1 LLFHTNF
8 NIPGGSYGYR
18 NQTSLSTMRY
28 LVYILPLI
36 LGGCASVGSNNGNVA
51 IETASNGQ
59 IVQGANCVVRN
70 NAGEWNITTPGSAP
84 VGSPDGTLR
93 VLCNKAGYR
102 ASEVVYQPSY
112 GSSGASVGL
121 GVGSWGSHSGGGV
134 GIGLPIGGS
143 GRGGYP
149 STITVEMSP
158 Q

>member
-1 LLFHTNF
+1 
-8 NIPGGSYGYR
+8 
-18 NQTSLSTMRY
+18 MRH

-36 LGGCASVGSNNGNVA
+36 LGACASVGNNDGNVA

-59 IVQGANCVVRN
+59 TVQGANCVLSN
-70 NAGEWNITTPGSAP
+70 NTGRWEITTPGSAP

-112 GSSGASVGL
+112 GGYSGASVGL
-121 GVGSWGSHSGGGV
+121 GVGHIGNRSGGGI
-134 GIGLPIGGS
+134 GIGVPIGGY